1 MTEEV
6 TDDDKCCCI
15 CRKVLFIDGI
25 IFEEGYMKTLL
36 LVIFFFVWISSLVIY
51 FKIDSDRF
59 EKEVRDTIRLIE
71 EEDNCTEYT
80 DINNNK

>member
-1 MTEEV
+1 
-6 TDDDKCCCI
+6 
-15 CRKVLFIDGI
+15 
-25 IFEEGYMKTLL
+25 MKTLL